1 MLSSTIARSSSAQM
15 DAERSK
21 GGPNLPVCVLE
32 KEEFKELCD
41 HATFGRLDALKR
53 QIEEIVKTRKCQVG
67 PSTFYR
73 DPIHQL
79 PTPFVLAAQHGYRNI
94 VEYFIKQFR
103 SVLDI
108 DHAATIVSLTTSKKV
123 HCATA
128 LWAAST
134 GGFLEIV
141 KLLVNYGAKV
151 NKPTL
156 TQSTPLR
163 GASFHGHVEVM
174 DYLIANGAEINTPN
188 CIGQSPLCIA
198 AMRGQ
203 LQAVKFLIEKGADRH
218 QKTINGYSVMHLS
231 ATKGRVD
238 IVKYLLSI
246 GLSPQFQ
253 VAKPSEKGYIPCPL
267 YLAASTGQRKMVEE
281 LISHK
286 DCPPACKADAL
297 LMLGST
303 RCEISTRGLSMG
315 SRDMWAR
322 GLEIIEENGVQVE
335 YLAPIENYGNRAEIR
350 SLEELSSY
358 SSKPN
363 FSRYHAYFQS
373 LLIRERVMGY
383 GDQGLIYF
391 LIRRGMWFCNGVKFR
406 EAELLWFRAM
416 EMEINVC
423 ETEIK
428 HDRYG
433 HLEGL
438 QRDLE
443 KDLSQYACGIFHM
456 VQGGYKPDFTRYIH
470 FGFHELEILDYLKSK
485 SQNALFIDTKTIIG
499 IILYIFA
506 SWLHYDNEVSSQE
519 LPEEAVCSQE
529 CEALG
534 TSFVQ
539 KYLHSVEGSTL
550 LHYALSNFVVLEDED
565 TIYDKFPDLS
575 LLLRAVLHWGADEV
589 INVPDVNG
597 SRPIHHAV
605 LSANQYEGAG
615 VHELISSLVSG
626 GVHLDAVDSQ
636 GRTALDLCKSDV
648 VKVVLFSSGPMPLAC
663 QAASAIIREGIPY
676 ESVGLPLHIIKLIRL
691 HDKNSFH
698 YSNGV
703 L

>member
-1 MLSSTIARSSSAQM
+1 M

-21 GGPNLPVCVLE
+21 GSSKLSECVLE
-32 KEEFKELCD
+32 KEEFNDLCE
-41 HATFGRLDALKR
+41 HATFGRLDALKSK
-53 QIEEIVKTRKCQVG
+53 IEEIVRTRKCQVG
-67 PSTFYR
+67 RGTFYR
-73 DPIHQL
+73 EPVHQL
-79 PTPFVLAAQHGYRNI
+79 PTPFVLAAQHGYRAI
-94 VEYFIKQFR
+94 VEYFLKQYGN
-103 SVLDI
+103 VLDI
-108 DHAATIVSLTTSKKV
+108 DHAATIVSLTTQKKV

-134 GGFLEIV
+134 GGFLDIV
-141 KLLVNYGAKV
+141 KLLISHGAKV

-174 DYLIANGAEINTPN
+174 EYLIANGAEINTPN

-238 IVKYLLSI
+238 IVKYLLFI
-246 GLSPQFQ
+246 GLSPLFQ
-253 VAKPSEKGYIPCPL
+253 VARPSEKSYIPCPL

-303 RCEISTRGLSMG
+303 RCEISARGLSMG

-322 GLEIIEENGVQVE
+322 GLEIIEESKVQVE
-335 YLAPIENYGNRAEIR
+335 YLPPIENYGNRTEIK
-350 SLEELSSY
+350 SLEELSY
-358 SSKPN
+358 MSSRPN

-391 LIRRGMWFCNGVKFR
+391 LIRRGMWFCNSSKFQ

-428 HDRYG
+428 NDRYG

-443 KDLSQYACGIFHM
+443 KDLSQYACGIWHM
-456 VQGGYKPDFTRYIH
+456 VHDDYKPDFGRYIE
-470 FGFHELEILDYLKSK
+470 FGFRELQILDYLKSK
-485 SQNALFIDTKTIIG
+485 SENALFIDTKTIVG

-506 SWLHYDNEVSSQE
+506 SWLYFDLEVSTLE
-519 LPEEAVCSQE
+519 LPEEAVCSPA
-529 CEALG
+529 CEEMG
-534 TSFVQ
+534 IRFVQ
-539 KYLHSVEGSTL
+539 SYLHSVDSGTV
-550 LHYALSNFVVLEDED
+550 LHYMLSNFVILEDED

-575 LLLRAVLHWGADEV
+575 LLLKAVLHWGADEV
-589 INVPDVNG
+589 INVPDRNG
-597 SRPIHHAV
+597 SRPIHLAV
-605 LSANQYEGAG
+605 NGANLYEGAG
-615 VHELISSLVSG
+615 VHELVSSLVSG
-626 GVHLDAVDSQ
+626 GVHLDAVDGS
-636 GRTALDLCKSDV
+636 GKTALELCKSEV
-648 VKVVLFSSGPMPLAC
+648 VKVVLFSCGPLPLAC
-663 QAASAIIREGIPY
+663 QAANCIVKEGIAY
-676 ESVGLPLHIIKLIRL
+676 ESVGLPLHIIKLIRF
-691 HDKNSFH
+691 HDSKTIH

>member
-1 MLSSTIARSSSAQM
+1 M
-15 DAERSK
+15 DADRNKYDSK
-21 GGPNLPVCVLE
+21 LPECVLD
-32 KEEFKELCD
+32 KNEFNDLCQ
-41 HATFGRLDALKR
+41 HARFGKLEALKT
-53 QIEEIVKTRKCQVG
+53 QIEGIVNARNCQIG

-73 DPIHQL
+73 EPIHQL
-79 PTPFVLAAQHGYRNI
+79 PTPFVLAAQYGFKNI
-94 VEYFIKQFR
+94 VEYFLTRFGD
-103 SVLDI
+103 VLDI
-108 DHAATIVSLTTSKKV
+108 DHVATIVSLTTQKKV

-141 KLLVNYGAKV
+141 KLLIQHGAKV

-163 GASFHGHVEVM
+163 GASFHGHVDVM
-174 DYLIANGAEINTPN
+174 DYLIASGAEINTPN

-203 LQAVKFLIEKGADRH
+203 LDAVKYLIEKGANRH

-231 ATKGRVD
+231 ATKGRVE

-246 GLSPQFQ
+246 GLSPQFK
-253 VAKPSEKGYIPCPL
+253 VARPFEKGYIPCPL

-281 LISHK
+281 LSSHK

-303 RCEISTRGLSMG
+303 RCEISARGLSMG
-315 SRDMWAR
+315 SKDMWVK
-322 GLEIIEENGVQVE
+322 GLEIIEENKVEIE
-335 YLAPIENYGNRAEIR
+335 YLPPNEHYGRRVEVR
-350 SLEELSSY
+350 SLEMLSLLA
-358 SSKPN
+358 SKPH
-363 FSRYHAYFQS
+363 FSRHDAYFQS

-391 LIRRGMWFCNGVKFR
+391 LIRRGMWFCNGSKYS

-416 EMEINVC
+416 EMEIYVC

-443 KDLSQYACGIFHM
+443 KDLSQYACGIWHM
-456 VQGGYKPDFTRYIH
+456 VHDNYRPDFGRYVK
-470 FGFHELEILDYLKSK
+470 FGFSELEILDFLKSK
-485 SQNALFIDTKTIIG
+485 SENSLFIDTKTIIG
-499 IILYIFA
+499 ILLYIFA
-506 SWLHYDNEVSSQE
+506 SWLHYDNEVSSLE
-519 LPEEAVCSQE
+519 LPEEAVASQE
-529 CEALG
+529 CEELG
-534 TSFVQ
+534 TRFVQ
-539 KYLHSVEGSTL
+539 TYLHSVAGKTI
-550 LHYALSNFVVLEDED
+550 LHYMMSNFVVLEDED

-575 LLLRAVLHWGADEV
+575 LLLKAVLHWGADEV
-589 INVPDVNG
+589 INIPDRSG
-597 SRPIHHAV
+597 CRPIHHAV
-605 LSANQYEGAG
+605 LSANQHEGTD
-615 VHELISSLVSG
+615 VRELVSSLIAG
-626 GVHLDAVDSQ
+626 GVHVDAVDSS
-636 GRTALDLCKSDV
+636 GKTALELCESDV
-648 VKVVLFSSGPMPLAC
+648 VKVVLFSCGPLPLAC
-663 QAASAIIREGIPY
+663 QAANCIVRERIPY
-676 ESVGLPLHIIKLIRL
+676 ESVGLPLHIIKLIRF
-691 HDKNSFH
+691 HDSNSVH

-703 L
+703 V

>member
-1 MLSSTIARSSSAQM
+1 MEADSSE
-15 DAERSK
+15 DRSK
-21 GGPNLPVCVLE
+21 LPECVLRT
-32 KEEFKELCD
+32 EEFNDLCEY
-41 HATFGRLDALKR
+41 ATHGRLDALKL
-53 QIEEIVKTRKCQVG
+53 QIEEIIRTRKCQIG
-67 PSTFYR
+67 PTTFYR
-73 DPIHQL
+73 EPVLQL
-79 PTPFVLAAQHGYRNI
+79 PTPFVLAAQHGYIGI
-94 VEYFIKQFR
+94 VEYFLKQFG

-108 DHAATIVSLTTSKKV
+108 DHAATIVSITTRKKV

-141 KLLVNYGAKV
+141 KLLITHGAKV

-163 GASFHGHVEVM
+163 GASFHGHVGVM
-174 DYLIANGAEINTPN
+174 EYLIANGAEINTPN

-203 LQAVKFLIEKGADRH
+203 LPAVKYLIEMGADKY

-253 VAKPSEKGYIPCPL
+253 EAKPSEKGYIPCPL
-267 YLAASTGQRKMVEE
+267 YLAASTGQRRMVEE
-281 LISHK
+281 LIAHN
-286 DCPPACKADAL
+286 DCPPTCKADAL

-303 RCEISTRGLSMG
+303 RCEISARGLSMG

-322 GLEIIEENGVQVE
+322 GLEIIEENDIKVE
-335 YLAPIENYGNRAEIR
+335 YLPPIESYGNRVEIK
-350 SLEELSSY
+350 SLEELSTL
-358 SSKPN
+358 SSKFN

-391 LIRRGMWFCNGVKFR
+391 LIRRGMWFCNNYQYQ
-406 EAELLWFRAM
+406 ETELLWFRAM
-416 EMEINVC
+416 EMEISVC
-423 ETEIK
+423 ETEIR

-443 KDLSQYACGIFHM
+443 KDLSQYACGVWNM
-456 VQGGYKPDFTRYIH
+456 VHNNHKPEFSRYIR
-470 FGFHELEILDYLKSK
+470 FGFKELEILEYLRSK
-485 SQNALFIDTKTIIG
+485 SENALFIDTKTIVG
-499 IILYIFA
+499 IMLYIFA
-506 SWLHYDNEVSSQE
+506 SWLYFDTEVSSQE
-519 LPEEAVCSQE
+519 LAEEAICSQM
-529 CEALG
+529 CEDLG
-534 TSFVQ
+534 TRFVRT
-539 KYLHSVEGSTL
+539 YLHSLEGTTL

-565 TIYDKFPDLS
+565 TIYDKYPDLS
-575 LLLRAVLHWGADEV
+575 LLLKAVLHWGADEV
-589 INVPDVNG
+589 INTPDQCG
-597 SRPIHHAV
+597 FRPIHHAV
-605 LSANQYEGAG
+605 LSANQYEEAN
-615 VHELISSLVSG
+615 VHELVSSLVCG
-626 GVHLDAVDSQ
+626 GAHLDAVDSS
-636 GRTALDLCKSDV
+636 GRTALELCKCNV
-648 VKVVLFSSGPMPLAC
+648 AKVVLYSCGPLPLAC
-663 QAASAIIREGIPY
+663 QAASCIIREKIPY
-676 ESVGLPLHIIKLIRL
+676 ESVGLPLHIIKLIGL
-691 HDKNSFH
+691 HDGSSSH
-698 YSNGV
+698 YLNGI

>member
-1 MLSSTIARSSSAQM
+1 M
-15 DAERSK
+15 DAEGSK
-21 GGPNLPVCVLE
+21 SNSELPECVFE
-32 KEEFKELCD
+32 RDEFNDLCE
-41 HATFGRLDALKR
+41 HATFGRLDALK
-53 QIEEIVKTRKCQVG
+53 QKIEEILTSRKCQIG
-67 PSTFYR
+67 PTTFYR
-73 DPIHQL
+73 EPIHQL
-79 PTPFVLAAQHGYRNI
+79 PTPFVLAAQHGYKSI
-94 VEYFIKQFR
+94 VEYFLNQFGN
-103 SVLDI
+103 VLDI
-108 DHAATIVSLTTSKKV
+108 DHAATIVSLTTQKKV

-134 GGFLEIV
+134 GGFLDIV
-141 KLLVNYGAKV
+141 KLLILHGAKV
-151 NKPTL
+151 NKATL

-174 DYLIANGAEINTPN
+174 EYLIANGAEINTPN

-203 LQAVKFLIEKGADRH
+203 LQAVKYLIEKGADRH

-253 VAKPSEKGYIPCPL
+253 VAKPLEKGYIPCPL

-281 LISHK
+281 LIAHK
-286 DCPPACKADAL
+286 DCLPACKADAL

-303 RCEISTRGLSMG
+303 RCEISARGLSMG

-322 GLEIIEENGVQVE
+322 GLEIIEENKVQVE
-335 YLAPIENYGNRAEIR
+335 YLPPIENYGHRTEIK
-350 SLEELSSY
+350 SLEELSMM

-391 LIRRGMWFCNGVKFR
+391 LIRRGMWFCNSSKFQ

-416 EMEINVC
+416 EMEISVC

-443 KDLSQYACGIFHM
+443 KDLSQYACGIWHM
-456 VQGGYKPDFTRYIH
+456 VHDRYKPDFGRYVE
-470 FGFHELEILDYLKSK
+470 FGIRELEILDYLKSK
-485 SQNALFIDTKTIIG
+485 SENALFIDTKTIIG

-506 SWLHYDNEVSSQE
+506 SWQYFDMEVSTQE
-519 LPEEAVCSQE
+519 LPEEAVCSLA
-529 CEALG
+529 CEQLG
-534 TSFVQ
+534 TRFVQ
-539 KYLHSVEGSTL
+539 TYLHSVDCGTI
-550 LHYALSNFVVLEDED
+550 LHYMLSNFVVLEDED

-575 LLLRAVLHWGADEV
+575 RLLRAVLHWGADEV
-589 INVPDVNG
+589 INTPDPNG
-597 SRPIHHAV
+597 CRPIHLAIA
-605 LSANQYEGAG
+605 SANNYEGAG
-615 VHELISSLVSG
+615 IRELVSSLISG
-626 GVHLDAVDSQ
+626 GVHIDAVDSS
-636 GRTALDLCKSDV
+636 GRAPLDMCKSDI
-648 VKVVLFSSGPMPLAC
+648 VKVVLFSCGPLPLTC
-663 QAASAIIREGIPY
+663 QAANCIVREKIPY
-676 ESVGLPLHIIKLIRL
+676 ESVGLPVHIIKLIRF
-691 HDKNSFH
+691 HDSNSTNF
-698 YSNGV
+698 SNGV

>member
-1 MLSSTIARSSSAQM
+1 M
-15 DAERSK
+15 DSDRTK
-21 GGPNLPVCVLE
+21 GHSNLPECVLE
-32 KEEFKELCD
+32 KNEYHDICE
-41 HATFGRLDALKR
+41 HATFGRLDALKQ
-53 QIEEIVKTRKCQVG
+53 QIQEIVRTRKCQIG

-73 DPIHQL
+73 EPLYQL
-79 PTPFVLAAQHGYRNI
+79 PTPFVLAAQHGFRDI
-94 VEYFIKQFR
+94 VEYFLKQFGD
-103 SVLDI
+103 VLDI
-108 DHAATIVSLTTSKKV
+108 DHAATIVSLTTQKKV

-134 GGFLEIV
+134 GGFLDIV
-141 KLLVNYGAKV
+141 KLLICHGAKV

-174 DYLIANGAEINTPN
+174 EYLIANGAEINTPN

-203 LQAVKFLIEKGADRH
+203 LQAVKYLIEKGADRH

-238 IVKYLLSI
+238 IVKYLLFI

-253 VAKPSEKGYIPCPL
+253 EARPSEKGYIPCPL

-281 LISHK
+281 LMSHK

-303 RCEISTRGLSMG
+303 RCEISARGLSMG

-322 GLEIIEENGVQVE
+322 GLEIIEDNKVQVE
-335 YLAPIENYGNRAEIR
+335 YLLPIENYGYRTEVR
-350 SLEELSSY
+350 SLEELSAL
-358 SSKPN
+358 SSNPY
-363 FSRYHAYFQS
+363 FPRYHAYFQS

-391 LIRRGMWFCNGVKFR
+391 LIRRGMWFCNSMKFR

-416 EMEINVC
+416 EMEITVC
-423 ETEIK
+423 QTEIK

-443 KDLSQYACGIFHM
+443 KDLSQYACGIWHM
-456 VQGGYKPDFTRYIH
+456 VHDNYKPDFGRYIE
-470 FGFHELEILDYLKSK
+470 FGLKELEILDYLKSK
-485 SQNALFIDTKTIIG
+485 SENALFIDTKTIIG

-506 SWLHYDNEVSSQE
+506 SWLYFDTEVSFQE
-519 LPEEAVCSQE
+519 LPDEAVCSPE

-534 TSFVQ
+534 TKFLQ
-539 KYLHSVEGSTL
+539 NYLHSIDGSTI
-550 LHYALSNFVVLEDED
+550 LHYMLLNFVVLEDEE

-575 LLLRAVLHWGADEV
+575 LLVKAVLHWGADEV
-589 INVPDVNG
+589 INVPDRSG
-597 SRPIHHAV
+597 CRPIHRAV
-605 LSANQYEGAG
+605 LGANQFEGAG
-615 VHELISSLVSG
+615 VHELVSSLISG
-626 GVHLDAVDSQ
+626 GVHLDAVD
-636 GRTALDLCKSDV
+636 GLGKTAMDLCKSEV
-648 VKVVLFSSGPMPLAC
+648 AKVVLLSCGPLPLAC
-663 QAASAIIREGIPY
+663 QAARCIVRERLPY
-676 ESVGLPLHIIKLIRL
+676 ESVGLPLHIIQLIRF
-691 HDKNSFH
+691 HDSSAVY

-703 L
+703 S